1 MQKYK
6 LIIIPLLICAVLS
19 AGCLDEG
26 GTNLSISNN
35 GTEIKINLPE
45 TGEEE
50 EGIWCQAGTH
60 IQVKNPTSNRAL
72 DMTIVG
78 TEEFEGETLCKAV
91 LETSGEEGGSKF
103 EYLWSEDKNTSV
115 WISYDSEGNVTGKL
129 IKKEGTTTIVD
140 GAGRVIEFRK
150 E

>member
-1 MQKYK
+1 MSENK
-6 LIIIPLLICAVLS
+6 LIMILLLAATMLA
-19 AGCLDEG
+19 AGCLEN
-26 GTNLSISNN
+26 GTNVSISGND
-35 GTEIKINLPE
+35 TEIEINLPE
-45 TGEEE
+45 TGED
-50 EGIWCQAGTH
+50 IWCQAGTH